1 MPSSSVLKPTGW
13 RSDACCVTETAHAPD
28 RHEAHLPGKL
38 FRSRRERVV
47 AGTVFA
53 VLTAVALGGRPLVEL
68 LVG

>member
-1 MPSSSVLKPTGW
+1 
-13 RSDACCVTETAHAPD
+13 VTETAHAPD